1 MDFPIRLVSRDYPAS
16 VLSREKVLAE
26 IVEKYNKFQE
36 FQCEERRLHPAYV
49 TQLLIYRTKE
59 EIKNLKPAKEPA
71 VTNSEKR
78 NNIVLQHG
86 TLVNKELNVKQYDLV
101 QLEKFKIAKKY
112 MITNSVELGHKFLK
126 LKTPGGNL

>member
-1 MDFPIRLVSRDYPAS
+1 
-16 VLSREKVLAE
+16 
-26 IVEKYNKFQE
+26 
-36 FQCEERRLHPAYV
+36 
-49 TQLLIYRTKE
+49 
-59 EIKNLKPAKEPA
+59 LKPAKEPA
-71 VTNSEKR
+71 VTNSEKW

-126 LKTPGGNL
+126 LKTPGDNL